1 MYKRDVTEWRQYT
14 KLKAMDAEYFDYF
27 GSSASIDGDY
37 VIVGTKDDDNDN
49 GINFGAAYIFKL
61 E

>member
-1 MYKRDVTEWRQYT
+1 
-14 KLKAMDAEYFDYF
+14 MDAEYFDYF